1 MSQTIVIHGPQGC
14 GKTRNA
20 QALAKHFGCKKVVDD
35 WDGRSK
41 VEEGSL
47 VLTNSM
53 VFGIKASALPVGRRF
68 IPFSSAMAEA
78 GLARTTV

>member
-1 MSQTIVIHGPQGC
+1 MPNTIVIHGPHGC

-20 QALAKHFGCKKVVDD
+20 EALAKHFGCSPIVDD

-41 VEEGSL
+41 IEAGSL

-53 VFGIKASALPVGRRF
+53 VFGIKASALPAGRRF
-68 IPFSSAMAEA
+68 IPFARAMAEA
-78 GLARTTV
+78 GLVAAEA